1 MIHDRE
7 YAEAATMLAYLI
19 IDAGVSGA
27 DTIDGIEAWVDAEL
41 RKVADGGHAHDEIEQ
56 TIEEMRRVVRLYD
69 RARSAL

>member
-1 MIHDRE
+1 
-7 YAEAATMLAYLI
+7 MLAYLI
-19 IDAGVSGA
+19 IDARGVSGA
-27 DTIDGIEAWVDAEL
+27 DTIDGIEAWVDDEL